1 MLWRPTNDCLFRFL
15 TIPYC
20 SIRKYTWDMSSYE
33 DYWSY
38 PLKGNFWD
46 AGSTFHNPK
55 YGVNIGHYHCTQVLN
70 GNPWEEFEEEWG
82 KFRTEYDP
90 LKLIKHTDELYFFNT
105 REEHSPILFLR
116 PDLKEKW
123 HFRHSVY
130 SVLEDK
136 ELLDEYE
143 EFCHNFFLKYLY
155 YDPRRQDDKVWD
167 SYAMQR
173 RFYFWDF
180 LMKEYTRQ
188 SGRNSYDVKHI
199 WRPLKPF
206 NVRFVEDWKKGSF
219 LGYKEKYIVS
229 PVKLKFVNEFVP
241 EKAPE
246 NNKGKSIIKT

>member
-1 MLWRPTNDCLFRFL
+1 
-15 TIPYC
+15 
-20 SIRKYTWDMSSYE
+20 MSSYE

-105 REEHSPILFLR
+105 KEEHSPILFLR

-130 SVLEDK
+130 SVLENK

-180 LMKEYTRQ
+180 
-188 SGRNSYDVKHI
+188 
-199 WRPLKPF
+199 
-206 NVRFVEDWKKGSF
+206 
-219 LGYKEKYIVS
+219 
-229 PVKLKFVNEFVP
+229 
-241 EKAPE
+241 
-246 NNKGKSIIKT
+246 

>member
-105 REEHSPILFLR
+105 REEHSPI
-116 PDLKEKW
+116 
-123 HFRHSVY
+123 
-130 SVLEDK
+130 
-136 ELLDEYE
+136 
-143 EFCHNFFLKYLY
+143 CFFA
-155 YDPRRQDDKVWD
+155 R
-167 SYAMQR
+167 
-173 RFYFWDF
+173 
-180 LMKEYTRQ
+180 T
-188 SGRNSYDVKHI
+188 
-199 WRPLKPF
+199 
-206 NVRFVEDWKKGSF
+206 
-219 LGYKEKYIVS
+219 
-229 PVKLKFVNEFVP
+229 
-241 EKAPE
+241 
-246 NNKGKSIIKT
+246 